1 MLNKLLEEH
10 MSNVME
16 LSFLEVVWTT
26 SYMYYTLSL
35 ERSAPSLLKSA
46 VSFQEMALYT
56 LNSVFSWDVSDKLY
70 KLLHKLDS
78 E

>member
-16 LSFLEVVWTT
+16 LSFLEVAWTT
-26 SYMYYTLSL
+26 SYMNYTLSL

-46 VSFQEMALYT
+46 VCFQEMALYT

-70 KLLHKLDS
+70 KLLYKLDS